1 MGLAQWL
8 GNTMAKMA
16 PFLLRKVVGLG
27 RLVVESVVRELLR
40 LGPATVHFQHHSD
53 CFQALE
59 TAKKT
64 IDSCSRLGGVD
75 LAHLVVCLF

>member
-16 PFLLRKVVGLG
+16 PFFVRKVVGLG
-27 RLVVESVVRELLR
+27 QLVVESVVRELLR
-40 LGPATVHFQHHSD
+40 LGPATVHFQHHLD

-64 IDSCSRLGGVD
+64 IEARSWLGRVD
-75 LAHLVVCLF
+75 LAHLEVRLL